1 MLAKPTDNVLPIEG
15 TSRLTGRHI
24 GAILMDEGKLTPSDA
39 EQVLK
44 RQREL
49 GWRFG
54 EAAIELNLITDTDL
68 REALAKQY
76 EFPYLVGGPD
86 GVSKELVAAWDPFHP
101 VVEEL
106 RAVRTQ
112 LLIRWFN
119 PAAGRRT
126 LVIASPGARE
136 GRSFIAANLAVSFS
150 QLGQRTL
157 LIDADFRAPRQQGI
171 FNIADRFGLSSVLS
185 GRADLSVAAPVAGI
199 TGLALSFG
207 EYFYDHEV
215 SQSSLFRSIGRSHRD
230 ADRHCDQLAPR
241 DRRLP
246 GAGRL
251 VLIYVNLWD
260 LYRLGLPR
268 EVGQQRAELLRDLR
282 SQHPAHDPSQ
292 RTANLDGL
300 ADFRLCS
307 RRLDPAVE
315 AKGRARHDTC
325 DKRKAARGLNVDQ
338 LHLVMLTGLGIHD
351 PCRARSEPT
360 MPVHRRHI
368 RIPFAPGGHVRPH
381 APDLLGRCRRFHR
394 GAVLARHSLP
404 PSRPA
409 QLSTRVSAGGDVT
422 SAAFSFVRFKRMMT
436 PISSAVPTSCTP

>member
-1 MLAKPTDNVLPIEG
+1 MLAKPTDNVLSIDGAARP
-15 TSRLTGRHI
+15 TGRHI
-24 GAILMDEGKLTPSDA
+24 GAILMDEGKLTPSDT

-76 EFPYLVGGPD
+76 EFPYLVSGPD

-171 FNIADRFGLSSVLS
+171 FNVSDRYGLSSVLS
-185 GRADLSVAAPVAGI
+185 GRADLSAAAPVSGL
-199 TGLALSFG
+199 TGLAVLPAGPLPPNPLELLSRGAFAALIAKAQS
-207 EYFYDHEV
+207 EYDV
-215 SQSSLFRSIGRSHRD
+215 
-230 ADRHCDQLAPR
+230 
-241 DRRLP
+241 
-246 GAGRL
+246 
-251 VLIYVNLWD
+251 VLIDTPPVNEYSD
-260 LYRLGLPR
+260 AP
-268 EVGQQRAELLRDLR
+268 VVTFRAGDAIMISRKDHTR
-282 SQHPAHDPSQ
+282 
-292 RTANLDGL
+292 L
-300 ADFRLCS
+300 ADT
-307 RRLDPAVE
+307 E
-315 AKGRARHDTC
+315 RAMRELSD
-325 DKRKAARGLNVDQ
+325 ASARVVGSLVNVY
-338 LHLVMLTGLGIHD
+338 
-351 PCRARSEPT
+351 
-360 MPVHRRHI
+360 
-368 RIPFAPGGHVRPH
+368 
-381 APDLLGRCRRFHR
+381 
-394 GAVLARHSLP
+394 
-404 PSRPA
+404 
-409 QLSTRVSAGGDVT
+409 
-422 SAAFSFVRFKRMMT
+422 
-436 PISSAVPTSCTP
+436 